1 MPVQNERIRLEWG
14 PAANTAGGTP
24 DVWYCRV
31 PGPTGAKYKIESAH
45 LMPHNAITANGT
57 NFATMTLRNE
67 TTSTDIA
74 SRSHAATNSVAGT
87 AEALTVAAAATEIT
101 AGDVLSWTKA
111 ETASGMAIH
120 NTVIV
125 EATRIR

>member
-1 MPVQNERIRLEWG
+1 MPVNNERIRLEWG
-14 PAANTAGGTP
+14 PAANVAGGTA
-24 DVWYCRV
+24 DVWYTRV
-31 PGPTGAKYKIESAH
+31 PGATGVEYYIETVH
-45 LMPHNAITANGT
+45 LMPNNAITANVA

-74 SRSHAATNSVAGT
+74 SRSHAATNSTAGV
-87 AEALTVAAAATEIT
+87 AEALTPAAAARVIR

-125 EATRIR
+125 EATRTR